1 MPDADTLPA
10 RCRGAPAGND
20 WFRGPGMTLAA
31 TVAALLG
38 LAAWAPAAAAASAAP
53 AAPASSSNAAWDYW
67 LTGNAA
73 DARPPQTRAG
83 LLLAGGGG
91 DVAAAWRWFVGC
103 AGGGDI
109 VVLRASGGDGYQRY
123 LYEQIGGID
132 SVESIRFNHAAAAHD
147 PRVLEIIARAD
158 GLFLAGGDQARYVRY
173 WKDTPVGAAINAHL
187 RAGKPLGGTSAG
199 LAVLGQF
206 AFAALED
213 TVTSEAALRDPF
225 DPRVSLVGGFIAAP
239 ELAGVITDSHFMA
252 RRRLGRLV
260 VFLARLGAEGNP
272 SRLAGLGIDE
282 GTALC
287 VEPGGHA
294 VVHTEKQ
301 GLAWL
306 VQPAH
311 AAEELR
317 PGRALRIR
325 GVRVTG
331 IGPDSR
337 LDLFRREV
345 IRPASTRVVAA
356 AEGALTDDRDYSR

>member
-1 MPDADTLPA
+1 MSAVALLPA
-10 RCRGAPAGND
+10 RRRQAPAG
-20 WFRGPGMTLAA
+20 RGASRLPRTVLAK
-31 TVAALLG
+31 TVATLLAL
-38 LAAWAPAAAAASAAP
+38 APVARAASAPP
-53 AAPASSSNAAWDYW
+53 AAGTSTNAAWDYW

-73 DARPPQTRAG
+73 DARPARTRAG

-109 VVLRASGGDGYQRY
+109 VVLRASGGDGYQKY

-132 SVESIRFNHAAAAHD
+132 SVETIRFNAVAAAHD
-147 PRVLEIIARAD
+147 PRVLEVIARAD

-225 DPRVSLVGGFIAAP
+225 DRRVSLVRDFITAP

-260 VFLARLGAEGNP
+260 VFLARLGAEERP
-272 SRLAGLGIDE
+272 DRLAGLGVDE

-287 VEPGGHA
+287 VEPGGQA
-294 VVHTEKQ
+294 LVHTEKQ

-306 VQPAH
+306 VQPAR
-311 AAEELR
+311 AADELNAGR
-317 PGRALRIR
+317 PLRIR

-331 IGPDSR
+331 VGPDSR
-337 LDLFRREV
+337 LDLVRREV
-345 IRPASTRVVAA
+345 TRPASTRMVAA
-356 AEGALTDDRDYSR
+356 AEGALTDDRDSSR